1 MRNLPIDSNRV
12 TLLFAGSI
20 MPKPLFKDGV
30 RVEGR
35 QDTDDAG
42 VPLWIVDA
50 LVPGEDGQRAEVVGV
65 TVPCAYQPTLAQFSP
80 VRFEGLT
87 ASVYV
92 KKGTGQVAQSW
103 FAAGIAPESQ
113 A

>member
-1 MRNLPIDSNRV
+1 MRSLPIDSNRV

-20 MPKPLFKDGV
+20 MPKPMFKDGA

-35 QDTDDAG
+35 QETDDAG
-42 VPLWIVDA
+42 VPLWVVDT

-65 TVPCAYQPTLAQFSP
+65 TVPCAYQPTLTEFSP
-80 VRFEGLT
+80 VHFEGLT

-92 KKGTGQVAQSW
+92 KKGTTQVAQSW
-103 FAAGIAPESQ
+103 SAAAIDKGSQ